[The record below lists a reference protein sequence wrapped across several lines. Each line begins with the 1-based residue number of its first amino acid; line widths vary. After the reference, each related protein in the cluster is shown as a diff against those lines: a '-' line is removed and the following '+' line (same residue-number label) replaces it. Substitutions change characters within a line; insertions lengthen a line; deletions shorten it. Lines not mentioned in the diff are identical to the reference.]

1 MALITFV
8 GDGVVKKALGIDKV
22 TNLLRIA
29 FHSPIWAEEFV
40 RLAAVQ
46 MTKLSLK
53 PELRELVILYSSRI
67 FQSGYVW
74 AQHQDISQLA
84 GISEEQRAALSQ
96 NDATSAVFSEKEQAL
111 LQFVSKIAESEPLS
125 KEEFR
130 PIRKHF
136 SEQELVEV
144 VALHGLA
151 YTTARLASV
160 FEVEIDPLN
169 GSDLLDLVNKTAG
182 KPQKTGTR

>member
-1 MALITFV
+1 LALITFV
-8 GDGVVKKALGIDKV
+8 GDGVVKKALGVDKV

-40 RLAAVQ
+40 RLAALQ

-67 FQSGYVW
+67 FRSGYVW
-74 AQHQDISQLA
+74 ARHQASSQVA
-84 GISEEQRAALSQ
+84 GVSEEKRAALSQ
-96 NDATSAVFSEKEQAL
+96 ADATSAVFSEKEQAL
-111 LQFVSKIAESEPLS
+111 LHFVSKIAESEPMS

-136 SEQELVEV
+136 TEQELVEV

-151 YTTARLASV
+151 YTTAKLTSV
-160 FEVEIDPLN
+160 FEVEIDPFS
-169 GSDLLDLVNKTAG
+169 GSDILELVTRSAG